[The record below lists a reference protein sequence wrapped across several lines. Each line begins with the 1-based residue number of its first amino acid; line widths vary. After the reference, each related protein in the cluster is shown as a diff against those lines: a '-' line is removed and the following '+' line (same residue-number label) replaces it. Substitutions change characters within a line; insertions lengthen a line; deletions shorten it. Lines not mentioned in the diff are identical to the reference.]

1 MMNLVQLAVFAFFVK
16 RVHDCGVSGWVGA
29 MARVF
34 GWSLLS
40 GLLGGLITMFGAL
53 ALAIIV
59 GRVIKPV
66 VFKRAT
72 TKSPAVTVARGS
84 LQGPFK
90 AGSLELTGPWRFAAG
105 AVTVAVQVL
114 LMLLFTRCA

>member
-16 RVHDCGVSGWVGA
+16 RVHDCGVAGWVGA

-40 GLLGGLITMFGAL
+40 GFLAGVIALFGAL

-59 GRVIKPV
+59 GRVINP
-66 VFKRAT
+66 RT
-72 TKSPAVTVARGS
+72 ARS
-84 LQGPFK
+84 VPGPFK
-90 AGSLELTGPWRFAAG
+90 AGSLELEGPWRFAAG
-105 AVTVAVQVL
+105 AVVVVLQVL